1 MKTIQ
6 QTAAVLLLVSILFSS
21 ARAVPPVASFDNI
34 ELLQPDGEK
43 IRETAV
49 RVHFDEDAMRIV
61 SRSKGTVLKEWR
73 YDRIK
78 SAEYSYTKNP
88 RWKTGLGLGA
98 ASVVFPL
105 LLIVA
110 IPVAFTKHRR
120 HWVTIQTEDDYAVL
134 KVSKSVRKVFMPTFE
149 TRTSV
154 SIKALGDDK

>member
-1 MKTIQ
+1 MKHLIT
-6 QTAAVLLLVSILFSS
+6 LVTMLALIAPAFATL
-21 ARAVPPVASFDNI
+21 PPETFQNI
-34 ELLQPDGEK
+34 EMLEPSGEK

-49 RVHFDEDAMRIV
+49 RVQFDGDTMRIV

-73 YDRIK
+73 YDTIK

-88 RWKTGLGLGA
+88 RWKTGLGLGV
-98 ASVVFPL
+98 ASIAFPL
-105 LLIVA
+105 LLIIA

-120 HWVTIQTEDDYAVL
+120 HWVTIQTENDYAVL

-154 SIKALGDDK
+154 PIKALGDDK